1 MHIVIIGAGIVGTMT
16 AYYLVQKGIHVTM
29 IDRHEKAGTQASRA
43 NASLLCY
50 GQKSPLGSPDLWG
63 KIPKILLG
71 RDPRIKIHKHFSPT
85 LLSWFAGL
93 LKNSGSDRYRLNYL
107 YLSDMAEAS
116 RLLLEEI
123 IETHNPSFDHR
134 RNGRLNLYPDAAAL
148 EKGKA
153 HLSLFAERF
162 DIDFDILSAEQC
174 IEKVPAMKERKAPLA
189 GGIFTPLDA
198 SGNCEKFIDEIM
210 EKYLIPSGLFHF
222 MPKTNAQRMVVKN
235 AVIEGVIT
243 DHDVLVAD
251 HFILC
256 NGAWASVF
264 LKPHNIY
271 LPIYPVKGYHIQCD
285 MPEALSLGPNIM
297 DTHSNVVAMQS
308 GERLKLSTGFIFNGF
323 NADIP
328 KKYLVS
334 LKSAAQEILPGLS
347 LQNITV
353 NQGFRP
359 YTPDSLP
366 IVKPSQ
372 KIRNLS
378 YNLGHS
384 MLGWT
389 LAPVTGKQC
398 AEQIAHV
405 YGLQQ

>member
-16 AYYLVQKGIHVTM
+16 AYYLVQKGIHVTL
-29 IDRHEKAGTQASRA
+29 IDRNGKAGTEASRA

-50 GQKSPLGSPDLWG
+50 GQKSPLGTPDIWK
-63 KIPKILLG
+63 KIPQILLR
-71 RDPRIKIHKHFSPT
+71 RDPRIKIHKYFSPT

-93 LKNSGSDRYRLNYL
+93 LTNSSSDRYRLNYL
-107 YLSDMAEAS
+107 YLSDLAEAS

-123 IETHNPSFDHR
+123 IEKHNPSFDHR
-134 RNGRLNLYPDAAAL
+134 RNGRLNLYPDTAAL

-174 IEKVPAMKERKAPLA
+174 LEKVPAMKERKAPLA

-198 SGNCEKFIDEIM
+198 SGNCEKFIDEIL
-210 EKYLIPSGLFHF
+210 EKYLVPSGLFQF
-222 MPKTNAQRMVVKN
+222 IPNTEAQRIVVKN
-235 AVIEGVIT
+235 GIIEGLIT
-243 DHDVLVAD
+243 DRDVLVAD

-256 NGAWASVF
+256 NGAAASVF
-264 LKPHNIY
+264 LKPYNIY
-271 LPIYPVKGYHIQCD
+271 LPVYPVKGYHIQCD
-285 MPEALSLGPNIM
+285 MPDGTKLGPNIM
-297 DTHSNVVAMQS
+297 DTHSNVVVMQL
-308 GERLKLSTGFIFNGF
+308 GDRLKLSTGFIFNGY
-323 NADIP
+323 NTDIP
-328 KKYLVS
+328 KKYLTG
-334 LKSAAQEILPGLS
+334 LKSAAQEVLPGLS
-347 LQNITV
+347 LKNIEV

-389 LAPVTGKQC
+389 IAPATGKQC
-398 AEQIAHV
+398 ADQIAHL
-405 YGLQQ
+405 YGLPQ